1 MNDGVVYVLLGFSVI
16 SIVIAVVSLVLVL
29 KVLKRQK
36 ELIRI
41 CKAKPMENQVSSG
54 RITSNARENVVQGSN
69 QVAKKYGI
77 IICKKCYSAISEA
90 SVACP
95 VCKIPVGRR

>member
-1 MNDGVVYVLLGFSVI
+1 MNNGVIYALLGLGII

-29 KVLKRQK
+29 KVLRKQN

-54 RITSNARENVVQGSN
+54 RITNNNRESVVQGGN
-69 QVAKKYGI
+69 QDAQKYGI
-77 IICKKCYSAISEA
+77 IICKKCYSAISEI

-95 VCKIPVGRR
+95 VCKISVGRR